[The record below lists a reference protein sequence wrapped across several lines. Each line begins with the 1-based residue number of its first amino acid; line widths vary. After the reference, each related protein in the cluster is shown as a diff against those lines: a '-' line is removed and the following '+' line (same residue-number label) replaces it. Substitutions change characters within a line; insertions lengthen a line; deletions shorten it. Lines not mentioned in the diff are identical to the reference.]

1 MYVGLPAKYALL
13 LSVVFFKESSF
24 SSTALRNILRYKI
37 SWESV
42 LWEPS
47 CCVRTCRHDEANSR
61 FPQYSG
67 ARLQSWDTVQ
77 RNGLGR
83 IKERKCCR
91 YDDVRC
97 SVTAWCAAFTF
108 VQRCEPLMPNML
120 HNSRGFH
127 TEPLAGHIHRHP
139 VPYVRRNIRTVIIE
153 TEACVFSER
162 LNIERHAKWHHVS
175 VVLYVWFVSSRCQTS
190 RCVGN
195 TITQPINKTN

>member
-13 LSVVFFKESSF
+13 LSVFKESSV

-42 LWEPS
+42 RWEPS
-47 CCVRTCRHDEANSR
+47 CCVRNDRHDEANSR
-61 FPQYSG
+61 FSQYSG
-67 ARLQSWDTVQ
+67 ARLQTWDTVQ
-77 RNGLGR
+77 RNGLER

-91 YDDVRC
+91 YDDVDC
-97 SVTAWCAAFTF
+97 SVTACYAAFTF

-139 VPYVRRNIRTVIIE
+139 VAYVRRNIRRSIIE
-153 TEACVFSER
+153 IEACMFSER
-162 LNIERHAKWHHVS
+162 LNIERRDVAPCLCCYILVICFVS
-175 VVLYVWFVSSRCQTS
+175 VSDLPLCW
-190 RCVGN
+190 
-195 TITQPINKTN
+195 